1 MYIKDLLRRHP
12 TVGAALLSVIM
23 LAASYLAYSI
33 YTQAHDHD
41 ALVPEAGYHYVPPDA
56 NSCQDVS
63 PNCGVC
69 YGKMIG
75 EQCYVQRSS
84 PYAVK

>member
-1 MYIKDLLRRHP
+1 MHQRLLCQHP
-12 TVGAALLSVIM
+12 TVGVALLSVIM
-23 LAASYLAYSI
+23 LVVSYLAYSI

-41 ALVPEAGYHYVPPDA
+41 GLVPEAGYHYVPSDA
-56 NSCQDVS
+56 NACQDVS
-63 PNCGVC
+63 PRCGVC

-84 PYAVK
+84 PYAIK

>member
-1 MYIKDLLRRHP
+1 LHRHL
-12 TVGAALLSVIM
+12 TVGIAILSVII
-23 LAASYLAYSI
+23 LVASYLAYSL
-33 YTQAHDHD
+33 YTQAHHHD
-41 ALVPEAGYHYVPPDA
+41 GLVPEAGYHYVPPGA

-63 PNCGVC
+63 PSCGVC

-75 EQCYVQRSS
+75 EQCYVQHSS